1 MSKKDY
7 YNILGVG
14 KQSTPDQIKKQ
25 YRKLA
30 KQYHPDKNP
39 GNKQAEQ
46 KFKEIAEAYQVL
58 SDPTKKQNY
67 DNYGTS
73 QFDAQGFNWNNFT
86 HGAEFDDILRNIF
99 GGSPF
104 GNFTR
109 GFNANPNQ
117 SPPPEQ
123 KRVYRQFLDLP
134 LSVQEMYNG
143 VERKFK
149 INIMQSCK
157 KCQGTGSQDG
167 QIKVCDACGGTGK
180 RVTVSQ
186 QGMMQFQQITQCGKC
201 AASGKIIANPCKT
214 CHGQKYSLV
223 PKHIKSKIPA
233 GVTLGVS
240 INLYRDDVN
249 QVVGNINSVKSG
261 KYQLSQSNPLDVI
274 YSPKINII
282 QAIQG
287 VKVRFKYLDGQ
298 KIQVVFPE
306 GINNGHQVIFPNKG
320 IKYIGNGQIGNLIVQ
335 AQVQMPKFNEFT
347 TQQKES
353 FKSWKE
359 AIK

>member
-1 MSKKDY
+1 MPKKDY

-14 KQSTPDQIKKQ
+14 KQSTPDQIKKR
-25 YRKLA
+25 YRELA

-46 KFKEIAEAYQVL
+46 KFKELAQAYQVL
-58 SDPTKKQNY
+58 SDPEKKQNY
-67 DNYGTS
+67 DNP
-73 QFDAQGFNWNNFT
+73 
-86 HGAEFDDILRNIF
+86 
-99 GGSPF
+99 SPF
-104 GNFTR
+104 GGEGFGFNNPFQDIFARFTR

-223 PKHIKSKIPA
+223 PKHIKFKIPA